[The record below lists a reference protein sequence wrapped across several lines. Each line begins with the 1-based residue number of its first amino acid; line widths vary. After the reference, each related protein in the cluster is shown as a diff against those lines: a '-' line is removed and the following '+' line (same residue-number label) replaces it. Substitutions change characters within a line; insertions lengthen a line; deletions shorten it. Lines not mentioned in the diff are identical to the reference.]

1 MVVRE
6 RYARLSYQ
14 CSPYHSNSALRPFI
28 ANLER
33 RAGFTADELD
43 PDEGLV
49 DVPRCLRAVS
59 SARSVV
65 LEAQV

>member
-1 MVVRE
+1 MGDGAGE
-6 RYARLSYQ
+6 ASDGGAGPDLNPRLS
-14 CSPYHSNSALRPFI
+14 CV
-28 ANLER
+28 
-33 RAGFTADELD
+33 LD

-49 DVPRCLRAVS
+49 DVPRCLRALS